1 MPSLTSRCFSV
12 TVLLLAAVA
21 ASSQDLR
28 IRQSITVDG
37 NPVSITE
44 TYIKGSRERIESQ
57 LPTGSSIVLKQCD
70 LKRTVTLHEESQTYS
85 VAHDPK
91 EQAGPSTSVADSGA
105 YITETSVITDTGQA
119 IPKYNLPAHRMKT
132 VVTVQPSKGAC
143 TQVSQKYEVDGWY
156 VDLPQEQAACQA
168 FLPPVRE
175 GEGCHDP
182 IIRRRSGNG
191 KPGFPLK
198 EWITLHDG
206 DDTTTLVVVK
216 ATNVHKE
223 ELEPELFEIPPG
235 YQEVK

>member
-12 TVLLLAAVA
+12 TILSLAAVA

-28 IRQSITVDG
+28 IRQSMTVDG

-57 LPTGSSIVLKQCD
+57 SPAGPSIVIKQCD

-85 VAHDPK
+85 VSLDPK
-91 EQAGPSTSVADSGA
+91 EETAAVSGA

-119 IPKYNLPAHRMKT
+119 SPRFNLPARRMKT
-132 VVTVQPSKGAC
+132 VVTVQPSKVAC
-143 TQVSQKYEVDGWY
+143 TQVSQTYEVDGWY
-156 VDLPQEQAACQA
+156 VDLPKEQAACQA

-175 GEGCHDP
+175 GEGCVDP

-198 EWITLHDG
+198 EWITIHNG

-216 ATNVHKE
+216 AKNVHKE
-223 ELEPELFEIPPG
+223 ELEPELFDIPPG
-235 YQEVK
+235 YKEVK